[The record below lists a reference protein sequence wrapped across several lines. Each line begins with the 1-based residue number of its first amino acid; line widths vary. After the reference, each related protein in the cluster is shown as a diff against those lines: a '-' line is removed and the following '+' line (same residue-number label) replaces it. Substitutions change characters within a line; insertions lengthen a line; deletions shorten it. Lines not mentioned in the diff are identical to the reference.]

1 MKKLIT
7 LLLSLFFIT
16 SLYSLPPR
24 SPAHSKPGKK
34 DVIIVGKIAFTDSIN
49 APIEGYTKLFYP
61 KNNSDDFNYIY
72 FILDEDMT
80 DSIWGAYV
88 MNRSYKNWD
97 FNQTFYFDNK
107 PDQNNIV
114 RIAEIHSSLF
124 ANKDWVNFFRIPLSV
139 EVTCP
144 TDAKF
149 VYAGTYNEFE
159 VVTGFLSEEFAPR
172 NTCIYSSGKFAAD
185 IICRTI
191 ANNSGMNYCSALIP
205 MPYGE
210 GNYSMQ
216 LINVV
221 LKKLL
226 VKP

>member
-149 VYAGTYNEFE
+149 VYAGTFEIDVDYALRAKDVKYIDEFE
-159 VVTGFLSEEFAPR
+159 NAQQE
-172 NTCIYSSGKFAAD
+172 
-185 IICRTI
+185 
-191 ANNSGMNYCSALIP
+191 
-205 MPYGE
+205 
-210 GNYSMQ
+210 
-216 LINVV
+216 
-221 LKKLL
+221 LKKIYGDSANL
-226 VKP
+226 VRGKVSYRLN

>member
-1 MKKLIT
+1 MKKLNT

-149 VYAGTYNEFE
+149 VYAGTFEIDVDYALRAKDVKYIDEFE
-159 VVTGFLSEEFAPR
+159 NAQQE
-172 NTCIYSSGKFAAD
+172 
-185 IICRTI
+185 
-191 ANNSGMNYCSALIP
+191 
-205 MPYGE
+205 
-210 GNYSMQ
+210 
-216 LINVV
+216 
-221 LKKLL
+221 LKKIYGDSANL
-226 VKP
+226 VRGKVSYRLN